1 MRLWVFIVLFLGAV
15 VGLRGEMVLTFGDP
29 ETFTDFEYSQTRET
43 IGTEFFSKEV
53 KRYLAKTVKK
63 ALPEGAVLTLEIQDI
78 DLAGGF
84 EPWQRF
90 PLNDVRFF
98 RGRYPP
104 QAKFSYRVEDVEGN
118 ILAEGEKTL
127 REFAYQERYSG
138 RIGVRGAFYFE
149 MRMLEDWIR
158 RELAGE
164 LNSPPSP

>member
-1 MRLWVFIVLFLGAV
+1 MWVFIVLFLGAV

-29 ETFTDFEYSQTRET
+29 ETFTDFEYSQTRQT

-53 KRYLAKTVKK
+53 KRYLAGTVKK
-63 ALPEGAVLTLEIQDI
+63 ALPEGAVLTLDIQDI

-98 RGRYPP
+98 RSRYPP
-104 QAKFSYRVEDVEGN
+104 MAVFSYRLEDGEGKL
-118 ILAEGEKTL
+118 LAEGEKTL
-127 REFAYQERYSG
+127 REFAYQELYSG
-138 RIGVRGAFYFE
+138 RIGIRGAFYFE
-149 MRMLEDWIR
+149 RRMLEDWIR
-158 RELAGE
+158 RELTSE